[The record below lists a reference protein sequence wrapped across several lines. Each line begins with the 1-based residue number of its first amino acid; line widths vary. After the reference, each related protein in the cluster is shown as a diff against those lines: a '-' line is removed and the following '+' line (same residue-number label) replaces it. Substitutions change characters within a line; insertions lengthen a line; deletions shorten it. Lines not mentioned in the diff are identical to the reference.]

1 MEGSR
6 KYLKDNFLQTVVLI
20 LLLVILIKNC
30 KPSGKSDGAPTI
42 VRDTVWVIKDST
54 VYSKPELIKTIPI
67 NVYHD
72 TTFREYLPDTNY
84 SKLVLQ
90 YQDVVNQLLAKNIM
104 QDSVAVDS
112 VGYVKITDTVQKN
125 LVIGRSVQTKISY
138 PIIRETITLPAK
150 KTNQL
155 YVGGAILGTSA
166 PNTIMGS
173 ALLKTRNDFLFGG
186 SLSINTY
193 GDLQYGIHS
202 YWKLK
207 LKK

>member
-1 MEGSR
+1 MQFITKNLLTLMVGA
-6 KYLKDNFLQTVVLI
+6 
-20 LLLVILIKNC
+20 LLLIVILQQC
-30 KPSGKSDGAPTI
+30 KSTPEIEAPTV
-42 VRDTVWVIKDST
+42 VRDTVLVVKESFTTTKPQVVETIVAHDSIIM
-54 VYSKPELIKTIPI
+54 K
-67 NVYHD
+67 
-72 TTFREYLPDTNY
+72 EYVPDTNY
-84 SKLVLQ
+84 AKLVAQ
-90 YQDVVNQLLAKNIM
+90 YQEVVNQLLAKNIM

-125 LVIGRSVQTKISY
+125 LVVGRSVQTKISY

-155 YVGGAILGTSA
+155 YVGGAILASPA
-166 PNTIMGS
+166 PNAIMGS

-193 GDLQYGIHS
+193 GDLQYGVHS
-202 YWKLK
+202 YWKVK

>member
-1 MEGSR
+1 MQFVTKNLLTLMVG
-6 KYLKDNFLQTVVLI
+6 T
-20 LLLVILIKNC
+20 LLLIVILQQC
-30 KPSGKSDGAPTI
+30 KSTPEIEAPTV
-42 VRDTVWVIKDST
+42 VRDTVLVVKESFTTTKPQVVETILAHDSIIM
-54 VYSKPELIKTIPI
+54 K
-67 NVYHD
+67 
-72 TTFREYLPDTNY
+72 EYVPDTNY
-84 SKLVLQ
+84 AKLVAQ
-90 YQDVVNQLLAKNIM
+90 YQEVVNQLLAKNIM
-104 QDSVAVDS
+104 QDSVAIDS

>member
-1 MEGSR
+1 MEIV
-6 KYLKDNFLQTVVLI
+6 KKNLVNIIVLV
-20 LLLVILIKNC
+20 LLVIVALQRCEPAN
-30 KPSGKSDGAPTI
+30 PSEQPTI
-42 VRDTVWVIKDST
+42 VRDTVLVVKESLTVTKPQLVETIESHDSIIM
-54 VYSKPELIKTIPI
+54 K
-67 NVYHD
+67 
-72 TTFREYLPDTNY
+72 EYVPDTNY
-84 SKLVLQ
+84 AKLVAQ
-90 YQDVVNQLLAKNIM
+90 YQEVVNQLLAKNIM

-125 LVIGRSVQTKISY
+125 LVIGRSTKVNIRY

-155 YVGGAILGTSA
+155 YIGGAILGTSA

-173 ALLKTRNDFLFGG
+173 ALLKTRNEKLFGG
-186 SLSINTY
+186 SLSVNTY
-193 GDLQYGIHS
+193 GDIQYGIHS

>member
-1 MEGSR
+1 MQFITKNLLTLMVGA
-6 KYLKDNFLQTVVLI
+6 
-20 LLLVILIKNC
+20 LLLIVILQQC
-30 KPSGKSDGAPTI
+30 KGTPEIEAPTV
-42 VRDTVWVIKDST
+42 VRDTVLVVKESLTVTKPQLVETIESHDSIIM
-54 VYSKPELIKTIPI
+54 K
-67 NVYHD
+67 
-72 TTFREYLPDTNY
+72 EYVPDTNY
-84 SKLVLQ
+84 AKLVAQ
-90 YQDVVNQLLAKNIM
+90 YQEVVNQLLAKNIM
-104 QDSVAVDS
+104 QDSVAIDS

-155 YVGGAILGTSA
+155 YVGGAILASPA
-166 PNTIMGS
+166 PNAIMGS

-202 YWKLK
+202 YWKIK

>member
-1 MEGSR
+1 MQAIR
-6 KYLKDNFLQTVVLI
+6 KNLLTLMVGA
-20 LLLVILIKNC
+20 LLLIVILQQC
-30 KPSGKSDGAPTI
+30 KGTPEIEAPTV
-42 VRDTVWVIKDST
+42 VRDTVLVVKESLTVTKPQLVETIESHDSIIM
-54 VYSKPELIKTIPI
+54 K
-67 NVYHD
+67 
-72 TTFREYLPDTNY
+72 EYVPDTNY
-84 SKLVLQ
+84 AKLVAQ
-90 YQDVVNQLLAKNIM
+90 YQEVVNQLLAKNIM
-104 QDSVAVDS
+104 QDSVAIDS

-125 LVIGRSVQTKISY
+125 LIVGRSVQSKISY
-138 PIIRETITLPAK
+138 PIITETITLPAK

-173 ALLKTRNDFLFGG
+173 ALLKTRNEKMFGG

-202 YWKLK
+202 YWKIK

>member
-1 MEGSR
+1 MQFITKNLLTLMVGA
-6 KYLKDNFLQTVVLI
+6 
-20 LLLVILIKNC
+20 LLLIVILQQC
-30 KPSGKSDGAPTI
+30 KGTPEIEAPTV
-42 VRDTVWVIKDST
+42 VRDTVLVVKESLTVTKPQLVETIESHDSIIM
-54 VYSKPELIKTIPI
+54 K
-67 NVYHD
+67 
-72 TTFREYLPDTNY
+72 EYVPDTNY
-84 SKLVLQ
+84 AKLVAQ
-90 YQDVVNQLLAKNIM
+90 YQEVVNQLLAKNIM
-104 QDSVAVDS
+104 QDSVAIDS

-125 LVIGRSVQTKISY
+125 LVIGRSTKVNIRY

-155 YVGGAILGTSA
+155 YVGGAILASPA
-166 PNTIMGS
+166 PNAIMGS

-202 YWKLK
+202 YWKIK

>member
-1 MEGSR
+1 MVGA
-6 KYLKDNFLQTVVLI
+6 
-20 LLLVILIKNC
+20 LLLIVILQQC
-30 KPSGKSDGAPTI
+30 KGTPEIEAPTV
-42 VRDTVWVIKDST
+42 VRDTVLVVKESLTVTKPQLVETIESHDSIIM
-54 VYSKPELIKTIPI
+54 K
-67 NVYHD
+67 
-72 TTFREYLPDTNY
+72 EYVPDTNY
-84 SKLVLQ
+84 AKLVAQ
-90 YQDVVNQLLAKNIM
+90 YQEVVNQLLAKNIM
-104 QDSVAVDS
+104 QDSVAIDS

-125 LVIGRSVQTKISY
+125 LVIGRSTKVNIRY

-155 YVGGAILGTSA
+155 YVGGAILASPA
-166 PNTIMGS
+166 PNAIMGS

-202 YWKLK
+202 YWKIK